1 MGIDRIIV
9 IVCSVMAIL
18 ITISVILYI
27 VYATKNEKAEVT
39 LLSYL
44 KGLETK
50 DNIQEVQIT
59 FCNHHIKNL
68 TKRVDALEKSN
79 SKDKEQEALQSFL
92 FFAFIT
98 CLIMKGDFKN
108 GNQ

>member
-9 IVCSVMAIL
+9 IVCSVVVIL

-27 VYATKNEKAEVT
+27 IYATKNEKTEIT

-44 KGLETK
+44 KSLEIK

-68 TKRVDALEKSN
+68 TERVDALEKSN
-79 SKDKEQEALQSFL
+79 NKDKE
-92 FFAFIT
+92 
-98 CLIMKGDFKN
+98 
-108 GNQ
+108 

>member
-1 MGIDRIIV
+1 MGINEIIV
-9 IVCSVMAIL
+9 VVCSIVVIL

-27 VYATKNEKAEVT
+27 IYATKNEKAEVT

-44 KGLETK
+44 KSLELK
-50 DNIQEVQIT
+50 DDIQEVQIT

-79 SKDKEQEALQSFL
+79 SKDK
-92 FFAFIT
+92 
-98 CLIMKGDFKN
+98 K
-108 GNQ
+108 

>member
-9 IVCSVMAIL
+9 IVCSVVVIL

-27 VYATKNEKAEVT
+27 IYATKNEKTEIT

-44 KGLETK
+44 KSLEIK

-68 TKRVDALEKSN
+68 TERVDALEKSN
-79 SKDKEQEALQSFL
+79 NKDK
-92 FFAFIT
+92 
-98 CLIMKGDFKN
+98 K
-108 GNQ
+108 